1 MFARLRTEISSRC
14 EPSADPPDQAATSRE
29 RRGDQARDRGLVGA
43 ARTLEQQG
51 RGKAVAGPAAI
62 GNDGSDPLA
71 IPMPKKLQRK
81 VPAPKAA
88 STAVAVAERP
98 GSGGGGFSFGRGRVT
113 AKVLSE
119 FTSQLAVLLNAGIP
133 ITKSLRILEG
143 QLPAGPMKR
152 VASSLVEDVEG
163 GTPLSEAMQ
172 KHDIVFDPLYT
183 NMVRAG
189 EAGGVQEEI
198 LNRLSGFLTQ
208 SEAIK
213 ARVKGALAYPV
224 TILVVAILVLLL
236 VFAFVIP
243 KFKQVFET
251 TGKGSMHW
259 TTQLVIDLGEH
270 LKVWWWSY
278 LLGAVLLLALHRLLM
293 AKALGYRSFM
303 HRAAL
308 RIPVF
313 GKLVHKSLVARF
325 ARTFGTLIQ
334 SGVPH
339 LEALDIL
346 QASTNNVHMRAAVA
360 GVQGSIREGAGFAV
374 PMGESGMFDDIVVN
388 MVDVGEQTGELDR
401 MLGKVADRYEVEV
414 DRTIETTFKLIE
426 PILLVVMAVVVGF
439 IVFALFMPLL
449 TMMQQMGR
457 K

>member
-1 MFARLRTEISSRC
+1 
-14 EPSADPPDQAATSRE
+14 
-29 RRGDQARDRGLVGA
+29 
-43 ARTLEQQG
+43 
-51 RGKAVAGPAAI
+51 
-62 GNDGSDPLA
+62 
-71 IPMPKKLQRK
+71 MPKKLQRK
-81 VPAPKAA
+81 IPVPKAT
-88 STAVAVAERP
+88 TAVAVSQAGGAAAR
-98 GSGGGGFSFGRGRVT
+98 GGGFFTRNRVT
-113 AKVLSE
+113 ARVLAE

-143 QLPAGPMKR
+143 QMPPGGMKR
-152 VASSLVEDVEG
+152 IAAGLVEDVEG

-172 KHDIVFDPLYT
+172 KHDTVFDPLYT

-213 ARVKGALAYPV
+213 SRIKGALAYPIA
-224 TILVVAILVLLL
+224 ILTVALLVLLL

-243 KFKQVFET
+243 KFKQVFESQGQKT
-251 TGKGSMHW
+251 MHW
-259 TTQLVIDLGEH
+259 TTEIVIAIGEH
-270 LKVWWWSY
+270 LKVWWWTY
-278 LLGAVLLLALHRLLM
+278 LVAAVLLVVLHRLLM
-293 AKALGYRSFM
+293 TKVLGYRSFM
-303 HRAAL
+303 HRTAL
-308 RIPVF
+308 RVPLF
-313 GKLVHKSLVARF
+313 GRLVHKSLVARF

-339 LEALDIL
+339 LDALDIL
-346 QASTNNVHMRAAVA
+346 QASTSNVHMKAAV
-360 GVQGSIREGAGFAV
+360 GDVQTSIREGAGFAV

-401 MLGKVADRYEVEV
+401 MLAKVADRYEIEV

-426 PILLVVMAVVVGF
+426 PILLVFLAVAVGF

-449 TMMQQMGR
+449 QMMQQMGR
-457 K
+457 RG